1 MEATTSTVSLK
12 GIKSPKE
19 VIGYNTLT
27 KIEKKFFDI
36 MFAKAGTL
44 YVKGRAGEGK
54 SAIMKSI
61 AVKLGWNYIDLRLSQ
76 CDELSVG
83 LFPAL
88 EERKADEKYRNFTF
102 AVPKWAIEA
111 NERPT
116 IINFEELNRSTQAVM
131 NAVLGILNERAIG
144 EFFTFNESVLMCS
157 TGNMGE
163 EDGTVVNEMDAA
175 LKNRLIT
182 FKHSLTLPDWID
194 GYANDN
200 VAELIVTYLRNK
212 TSEFYKLPVNKV
224 HELDAFA
231 SPRSW
236 SNLSKFAE
244 TMLGDQIDN
253 PTALRNV
260 VMEYGSMY
268 LGTSAAAFA
277 NYLEEIGIISYR
289 DVLDNYKKVKSQVK
303 KLTRPQLTEMIN
315 EIERLDLNELKVKQ
329 VDNLGDFLT
338 HLEDDNMASY
348 FQKLYDKHFGDITD
362 EGIDEALAG
371 NPPNNFLRL
380 VLRNNGTRKVL
391 KEVILPKVSQGIS
404 GS

>member
-268 LGTSAAAFA
+268 LGTSSAAFA

-289 DVLDNYKKVKSQVK
+289 DVLDNYKKVKPQVK

-315 EIERLDLNELKVKQ
+315 EIERLDLNELKVH
-329 VDNLGDFLT
+329 NLIYFLK
-338 HLEDDNMASY
+338 
-348 FQKLYDKHFGDITD
+348 F
-362 EGIDEALAG
+362 
-371 NPPNNFLRL
+371 
-380 VLRNNGTRKVL
+380 
-391 KEVILPKVSQGIS
+391 
-404 GS
+404 